1 MFASLSIKTKLVFM
15 ASVLCLSTIAIG
27 IQGLGSLGTTNSA
40 LKTIY
45 EDSVVALDHLIAVQN
60 LMQQNQF
67 DLAAAAAGHDPQQV
81 LGTIDAV
88 VARRA
93 AIDGQ
98 WKAYLAT
105 DLAPE
110 EKKLAEQFERNRT
123 QFLREGIEPAI
134 AALRGGD
141 MDKAAEVVRS
151 QLGRHYQPAQK
162 VMEDIIKLQL
172 NVSKDEFA
180 HSQERYAVSRIITI
194 GGSIVAV
201 LIGASMAWWI
211 ISGIFAGM
219 RDAARIAETV
229 SAGDLSQEFESDRRD
244 EFGTLINSMGD
255 MEDKLTDL
263 VTSIKKTSDT
273 ILSASDEIAAGNL
286 DLSSRTEQQA
296 ASLEETASTMEQLTQ
311 TVRQNADNAQQATR
325 LATDAAD
332 IAQHGGT
339 VVSEVI
345 STMDAIKASSQKIVE
360 IISVID
366 GIAFQT
372 NILALNAAVEA
383 ARAGEQGR
391 GFAVVATEVRGLAQ
405 RSAAAARE
413 IKSLIDASVGK
424 VEDGS
429 RLVNQAG
436 ETMEQIVA
444 SVKKVSDVMHE
455 IELASA
461 EQNNGIVH
469 VNQAVSDMDKATQQ
483 NAALVEEAAAAAQ
496 SLRDQATSLAREI
509 GGFKL

>member
-1 MFASLSIKTKLVFM
+1 M
-15 ASVLCLSTIAIG
+15 ASVLCLSTIVIG
-27 IQGLGSLGTTNSA
+27 MQGLGSLSMSNSA
-40 LKTIY
+40 MKTIY
-45 EDSVVALDHLIAVQN
+45 EDSVIALGGLIAVQN
-60 LMQQNQF
+60 MMQQNQF
-67 DLAAAAAGHDPQQV
+67 AIAAVVAGRDPQQV
-81 LGTIDAV
+81 PGVIDAV

-93 AIDGQ
+93 AIDKQ

-105 DLAPE
+105 YLTLE
-110 EKKLAEQFERNRT
+110 EKTLAEQFEKNRM
-123 QFLREGIEPAI
+123 QFLSQGIEPAI
-134 AALRGGD
+134 SALREGD
-141 MDKAAEVVRS
+141 MDKAAEVVRNR
-151 QLGRHYQPAQK
+151 LDTHYQPAQK
-162 VMEDIIKLQL
+162 VMEELIKLQL
-172 NVSKDEFA
+172 DVSKEEFN
-180 HSQERYAVSRIITI
+180 HSQERYATSRVVTI
-194 GGSIVAV
+194 AGSLLVVLGGA
-201 LIGASMAWWI
+201 AMAWWI
-211 ISGIFAGM
+211 ILGILAGM
-219 RDAARIAETV
+219 RDASRIADTV
-229 SAGDLSQEFESDRRD
+229 SAGDLSQEFESNRRD
-244 EFGTLINSMGD
+244 EFGALINSLGG

-263 VTSIKKTSDT
+263 VTSIKKSSDT
-273 ILSASDEIAAGNL
+273 ILSASNEIAAGNL

-325 LATDAAD
+325 LAADASG
-332 IAQHGGT
+332 IAQHGGKVVNE
-339 VVSEVI
+339 VVS
-345 STMDAIKASSQKIVE
+345 TMEAIKASSQKIVE

-413 IKSLIDASVGK
+413 IKSLIEASVGK
-424 VEDGS
+424 VDDGS

-461 EQNNGIVH
+461 EQNNGIVQ
-469 VNQAVSDMDKATQQ
+469 VNQAVSEMDKATQQ

-496 SLRDQATSLAREI
+496 SLRDQAANLASEVN
-509 GGFKL
+509 GFKL